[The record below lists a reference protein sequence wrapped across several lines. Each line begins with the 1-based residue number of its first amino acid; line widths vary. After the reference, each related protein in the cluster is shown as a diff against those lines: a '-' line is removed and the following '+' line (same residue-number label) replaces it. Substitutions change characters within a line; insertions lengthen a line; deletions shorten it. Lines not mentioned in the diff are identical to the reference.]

1 MDAIAL
7 AATLRA
13 AGVPEDV
20 IAQTLVAALG
30 GTPTAATTAT
40 AAPTRERKVYAD
52 GTVSPDRAEAE
63 RFPCSAQH
71 PAVKYTATRL
81 SDGAKVVV
89 EVAAGKPCDRTLG
102 HEDRAAIHG
111 ASKGGHE
118 ARYNATIDDTK
129 K

>member
-20 IAQTLVAALG
+20 IAQTLVSALG
-30 GTPTAATTAT
+30 GTPTASTTAT

-52 GTVSPDRAEAE
+52 GTVAPDRKDAE

-71 PAVKYTATRL
+71 PA
-81 SDGAKVVV
+81 AKVAGRAI
-89 EVAAGKPCDRTLG
+89 AAGPCDRTLG
-102 HEDRAAIHG
+102 HEDRAAKHG
-111 ASKGGHE
+111 AGDGGHE
-118 ARYNATIDDTK
+118 PRYHAISE
-129 K
+129 

>member
-20 IAQTLVAALG
+20 IASTLVAALG
-30 GTPTAATTAT
+30 GTPTASTTATTA
-40 AAPTRERKVYAD
+40 PKGPKVYSD
-52 GTVSPDRAEAE
+52 GTSAPDRAEAE

-71 PAVKYTATRL
+71 PATTHQGRPVP
-81 SDGAKVVV
+81 
-89 EVAAGKPCDRTLG
+89 AGPCDRMLG
-102 HEDRAAIHG
+102 HADRAAIHL

-118 ARYNATIDDTK
+118 PRYLTK
-129 K
+129 SE